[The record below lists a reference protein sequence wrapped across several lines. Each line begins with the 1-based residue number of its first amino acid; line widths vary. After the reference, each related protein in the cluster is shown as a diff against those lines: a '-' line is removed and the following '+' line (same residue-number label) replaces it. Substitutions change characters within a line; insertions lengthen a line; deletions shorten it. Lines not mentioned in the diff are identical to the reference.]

1 MHVVEVALRP
11 FTLPRLA
18 LALGLALV
26 ASGCQHPNPNTNTN
40 PDPTPPTAPPSTST
54 SVRPG
59 INDPYLDPQLDPQ
72 TWVERFEREGREIYD
87 HRHEIVRTLQLQP
100 GQRVADIGAGS
111 GLFTALIAAEVGRS
125 GRVFAVDIVPAFID
139 LIQSRAQQA
148 GLSQIQA
155 VLGTERSIQLPANSI
170 DVAFICDTYH
180 HFEYPTDS
188 LASIATALRS
198 RGSLFVI
205 DFHRIPGTSSDW
217 ILNHV
222 RAGQET
228 FTAEIEA
235 AGFQKI
241 EEFPFLRDNYFLH
254 FRKSR

>member
-1 MHVVEVALRP
+1 MHVVEVTLRP

-18 LALGLALV
+18 LALGIALV
-26 ASGCQHPNPNTNTN
+26 AFGCQHPNPHPN
-40 PDPTPPTAPPSTST
+40 PTPPTAPALTSS

-87 HRHEIVRTLQLQP
+87 HRHEIVRSLQLEP
-100 GQRVADIGAGS
+100 GQKVADIGAGS
-111 GLFTALIAAEVGRS
+111 GLFTALIASEVGRS
-125 GRVFAVDIVPAFID
+125 GRVYAVDIVPAFIE
-139 LIQSRAQQA
+139 LIQSRAHQA
-148 GLSQIQA
+148 GLTQVQA
-155 VLGTERSIQLPANSI
+155 VLGTQRSVELPPHSI

-180 HFEYPTDS
+180 HFEYPIDS
-188 LASIATALRS
+188 LASISRALRS
-198 RGSLFVI
+198 GGSLFVI
-205 DFHRIPGTSSDW
+205 DFHRIPGTSSEW

-235 AGFQKI
+235 AGFQKV

-254 FRKSR
+254 FRQTR